1 MIPLLYQDNY
11 LLVCEK
17 PVGVLSQP
25 DVSGSGED
33 MLSLLAQQLRTSQQK
48 GEPYVGLVHRL
59 DRGVGGVMVFGKQ
72 QRTTG
77 ALCTELAQHRLTKQ
91 YLAVVHGI
99 LPEPCGV
106 WKDFLY
112 QDRAVGKTYVVD
124 GMRKSVKDASLAYR
138 VLQQRDDTVYGP
150 VSLLQIRLHTGRTHQ
165 IRVQCASRGFP
176 LIGDGKYGARDRGA
190 PIGLWS
196 YRLTFAHPSR
206 KGQRIDVTALP
217 TQAPFDLF
225 DDITP
230 VDELPAQ

>member
-1 MIPLLYQDNY
+1 MEFLYEDRHLWVAVKPANLLSEQTPKQD
-11 LLVCEK
+11 
-17 PVGVLSQP
+17 GFA
-25 DVSGSGED
+25 D
-33 MLSLLAQQLRTSQQK
+33 LLAIENN
-48 GEPYVGLVHRL
+48 GYAGVIHRL
-59 DRGVGGVMVFGKQ
+59 DRGVGGVMVYAKTPAAAAKLSAAVQ
-72 QRTTG
+72 QHQIQK
-77 ALCTELAQHRLTKQ
+77 E
-91 YLAVVHGI
+91 YLAIVS
-99 LPEPCGV
+99 GV
-106 WKDFLY
+106 PAEKSATLRDLLFH
-112 QDRAVGKTYVVD
+112 DRNANKTYVVTRE
-124 GMRKSVKDASLAYR
+124 RKGVKEASLAYR

-225 DDITP
+225 DDIAP